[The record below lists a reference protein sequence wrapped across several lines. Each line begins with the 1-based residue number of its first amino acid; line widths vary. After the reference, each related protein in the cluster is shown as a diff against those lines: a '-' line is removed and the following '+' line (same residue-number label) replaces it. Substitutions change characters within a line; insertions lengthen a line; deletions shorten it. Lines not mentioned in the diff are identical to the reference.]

1 MTDDDTIRTLLLESI
16 DAELG
21 DRREVPRVDERALA
35 TRSARPGRRAV
46 GLLPLAAA
54 AAVAAIV
61 TGTVA
66 VVDQASSGPVRPA
79 TTHSS
84 HAPTSPVPTP
94 TPTDPESSRRSAASS
109 QAAVRAAASRAAAS
123 RSSVAAARS
132 AARAASASAASAA
145 SAAAASSAA
154 ASSAAASASAAA
166 QAALLDRFRG
176 PWLGH
181 DRTLSV
187 AASGIATE
195 MLTAGCCSPQLHLTF
210 RLTDVR
216 GTVSRPVAT
225 ATVTSVRPDPGF
237 TYDPGEARPYVG
249 ESATIGIVGGVLGEP
264 FTGTQYC
271 ARGVNQCGA

>member
-109 QAAVRAAASRAAAS
+109 QAAVR
-123 RSSVAAARS
+123 
-132 AARAASASAASAA
+132 AA

>member
-21 DRREVPRVDERALA
+21 ERREVPRVDERALA
-35 TRSARPGRRAV
+35 TRSARPRRRAV

-84 HAPTSPVPTP
+84 HAPTPPAPTP
-94 TPTDPESSRRSAASS
+94 TPTGPESSRRSAAST

-145 SAAAASSAA
+145 AASSAA
-154 ASSAAASASAAA
+154 ASAAAASASAAA

-195 MLTAGCCSPQLHLTF
+195 MLTAGCCSPQLHVTF

-216 GTVSRPVAT
+216 GTVNRPVAT

-237 TYDPGEARPYVG
+237 TYDPGETRPYVG
-249 ESATIGIVGGVLGEP
+249 ESATISIVGGVLGEP